1 MPHRRMDPSHHLAS
15 SLSHVETRQIHHT
28 NYTFRVDGAV
38 YRIKRQGI
46 VTGLRGAT
54 IRVVK
59 RWDGT
64 MAVRHEG
71 RYLPFD

>member
-1 MPHRRMDPSHHLAS
+1 M

-38 YRIKRQGI
+38 YRINRQGI